1 MKTINLNDM
10 MPEMQFSFEDRDY
23 ILRCNLCVYEAVSN
37 QCGGDLMT
45 LYDEQK
51 PFDGVLTW
59 LAAMLNDYAEEQ
71 DWPDFV
77 PYTAKQLSKKFSP
90 RDRGLLGDVMNLV
103 TESLT
108 GKKLNEI
115 PDPEDQGAESDV

>member
-10 MPEMQFSFEDRDY
+10 MPEMQFSFEGREY
-23 ILRCNLCVYEAVSN
+23 TLRCNLCVYEAVSN

-71 DWPDFV
+71 NWPDFI

-90 RDRGLLGDVMNLV
+90 RDRGILGNVMNLV

-108 GKKLNEI
+108 GKKLDEI
-115 PDPEDQGAESDV
+115 PSPADQATESAD

>member
-1 MKTINLNDM
+1 MKTINLNGM
-10 MPEMQFSFEDRDY
+10 MPEMQFSFEGREY
-23 ILRCNLCVYEAVSN
+23 TLRCNLCVYEAVSN

-71 DWPDFV
+71 NCPDFERTRLTK
-77 PYTAKQLSKKFSP
+77 TADGLD
-90 RDRGLLGDVMNLV
+90 DRLKGSRRNTAAAAAGFIFRHDFCQYYR
-103 TESLT
+103 
-108 GKKLNEI
+108 GHY
-115 PDPEDQGAESDV
+115 